1 MHRMRIE
8 GAESCAS
15 KSGATPGGGGPRGVV
30 ARSRPGGNAELIFAS
45 GCRSVGRSVGRRGT
59 KGEVR
64 RGEESMSNGFT
75 EIEEKEREREREI
88 ARRCTAVG
96 SMVKMTTMED
106 VIGVKDRS
114 GGFLG

>member
-1 MHRMRIE
+1 
-8 GAESCAS
+8 
-15 KSGATPGGGGPRGVV
+15 
-30 ARSRPGGNAELIFAS
+30 
-45 GCRSVGRSVGRRGT
+45 
-59 KGEVR
+59 VR